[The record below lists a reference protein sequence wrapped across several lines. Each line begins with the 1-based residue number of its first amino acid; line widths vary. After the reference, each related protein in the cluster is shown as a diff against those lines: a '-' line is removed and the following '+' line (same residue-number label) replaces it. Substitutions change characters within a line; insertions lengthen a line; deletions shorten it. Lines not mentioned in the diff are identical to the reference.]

1 MVFYP
6 REKTLLINVPVA
18 NLSLVEHPIPFGL
31 DESGSLESEAPAT
44 GSPSTDLGSHKIVH
58 CKPPYL

>member
-1 MVFYP
+1 MN
-6 REKTLLINVPVA
+6 RLHKIKQA

-31 DESGSLESEAPAT
+31 DESGSFESEAPAT

-58 CKPPYL
+58 CKRPYL